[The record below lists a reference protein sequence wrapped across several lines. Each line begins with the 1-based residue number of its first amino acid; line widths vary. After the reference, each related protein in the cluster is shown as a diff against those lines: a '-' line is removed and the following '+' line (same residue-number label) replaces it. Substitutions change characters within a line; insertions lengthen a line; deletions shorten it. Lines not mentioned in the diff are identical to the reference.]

1 MASRQ
6 PRKPTDTLDYFHV
19 DRNAPPPTESQIDTI
34 VENLI
39 NPQRHKRVPGVAV
52 AVRRNARLVH
62 LNCYGYAN
70 LETGEPITLETIF
83 DLGSLSKQFTAIAIQ
98 SLVLY
103 KKLKLT
109 DHLSKFFKDFPRYAD
124 SITIADLL
132 HHTSALPAYD
142 EFYVQSRLAEEDWY
156 TRAMTS
162 PDHWYPRMSRRKK
175 QEITNQDV
183 RQWIATQKLLPRLP
197 DTEFEYC
204 NSGYVI
210 LAEIVAKVTGM
221 RFADYLR
228 EDLFSGMAMSDTY
241 VFDETSRF
249 TARSREIVNHAKCY
263 TRIKNRFVP
272 VGYTPLNFITGDG
285 NVHSTIVDMLRW
297 ELSLTGQEIM
307 NICFPEEAKEIGQGY
322 SDLMWSP
329 AELKGGKKATYG
341 AGWYVRHDRFEKE
354 ELIKGRRVKRK
365 YETRA
370 EYHRGKWLGWRSYFA
385 RASRW
390 PVPRPG
396 KNVDPNDWD
405 SLGIIV
411 LSNATFGDNQFMT
424 CRIAQEISRFYWGK
438 LKKDNIMN
446 KFNCG

>member
-1 MASRQ
+1 MAASKA
-6 PRKPTDTLDYFHV
+6 PRKTPTDTLDYFHI
-19 DRNAPPPTESQIDTI
+19 DRNAPPPAESQIDTI

-142 EFYVQSRLAEEDWY
+142 DIYVQSRLAEEDWY

-228 EDLFSGMAMSDTY
+228 EDLFSSMAMSDTY

-297 ELSLTGQEIM
+297 ELSLTGQEII
-307 NICFPEEAKEIGQGY
+307 NLCLY
-322 SDLMWSP
+322 
-329 AELKGGKKATYG
+329 
-341 AGWYVRHDRFEKE
+341 
-354 ELIKGRRVKRK
+354 
-365 YETRA
+365 
-370 EYHRGKWLGWRSYFA
+370 
-385 RASRW
+385 
-390 PVPRPG
+390 
-396 KNVDPNDWD
+396 
-405 SLGIIV
+405 
-411 LSNATFGDNQFMT
+411 
-424 CRIAQEISRFYWGK
+424 
-438 LKKDNIMN
+438 
-446 KFNCG
+446 